1 MEPARAAFRGF
12 DMAVEQVGMADEAG
26 GEAGRGPVVEIGWR
40 ADLFNAGLVHQAD
53 AVGHGQGFVLVV
65 RDVDEGGLQFR
76 MQVADFE
83 LHVFA
88 QLLVQRAQ
96 RLVQQD
102 HRRAIDKAARQRD
115 ALLLPAGQLARV
127 AVRVL
132 VHLDHRQ
139 RRATARLSAS
149 AGARRMRRP

>member
-76 MQVADFE
+76 MQVADFK
-83 LHVFA
+83 LHVLA

-102 HRRAIDKAARQRD
+102 HRRAIDEAARQRD

-139 RRATARLSAS
+139 RRGHGALGSS